1 MPHRSVSPDMGRET
15 NRQYFARVGLLIV
28 ACTVLLT
35 ASFYGVVA
43 MLDGQL
49 TGVGERLPGYLLVA
63 AVAFVGTVV
72 LLEAYESSG
81 RTIIVTASIMG
92 LLTAVLVP
100 LGVEGFLYALDHPDE
115 VVNSTLFLYLL
126 AAALIGTG
134 LGYWGLNHWRE
145 FTGGRSSSGL

>member
-1 MPHRSVSPDMGRET
+1 MPRRSVSPDMSAET

-28 ACTVLLT
+28 GCTVLLT

-43 MLDGQL
+43 LLEGQL
-49 TGVGERLPGYLLVA
+49 TSVGDRLPAYLLVT

-81 RTIIVTASIMG
+81 RTIIVTATIMG
-92 LLTAVLVP
+92 LLTAVIVP
-100 LGVEGFLYALDHPDE
+100 LGVEGFLYALDNPDE
-115 VVNSTLFLYLL
+115 VLNSRLFLYLL

-134 LGYWGLNHWRE
+134 VGYWGLNHWRE

>member
-1 MPHRSVSPDMGRET
+1 MGRET
-15 NRQYFARVGLLIV
+15 NGEFFLRVGILIV

-35 ASFYGVVA
+35 ASFIGVVA
-43 MLDGQL
+43 VLRGQL
-49 TGVGERLPGYLLVA
+49 TSVGGRVPAYLLVA

-92 LLTAVLVP
+92 LLTVVLIP
-100 LGVEGFLYALDHPDE
+100 LGVEGLLFALEHPDA
-115 VVNSTLFLYLL
+115 VLNSQLILYLV

-145 FTGGRSSSGL
+145 FTGGGGSPDQL

>member
-1 MPHRSVSPDMGRET
+1 MTRER
-15 NRQYFARVGLLIV
+15 NREFFARVGVLIV
-28 ACTVLLT
+28 ACTGLLT
-35 ASFYGVVA
+35 ASFVGVVA
-43 MLDGQL
+43 VLRGEL
-49 TGVGERLPGYLLVA
+49 TSVGGRVPAYLVVA

-100 LGVEGFLYALDHPDE
+100 LGVEGLLFAMERPEE
-115 VVNSTLFLYLL
+115 VLNSQLFLYLL

-145 FTGGRSSSGL
+145 FTGGRSPDQL